1 MILKYLDFSAL
12 ILHENPRSLKFIIIR
27 DKNCIQRSSAKT
39 GFIRHHPDCP
49 PLRWNSKGVIFRYV
63 LMVKLQ
69 WIWFILAMVGE
80 FVVQSSGKTRMGG
93 IYDFDRNDGCDGKMI
108 VFPKFR
114 KAKLV

>member
-1 MILKYLDFSAL
+1 MNLV
-12 ILHENPRSLKFIIIR
+12 H
-27 DKNCIQRSSAKT
+27 
-39 GFIRHHPDCP
+39 
-49 PLRWNSKGVIFRYV
+49 
-63 LMVKLQ
+63 
-69 WIWFILAMVGE
+69 LAMIGE